1 MANRFLSNVNIN
13 DEYTLPSADGTADQI
28 IITDGAGQL
37 SFVDQSTIAANSA
50 EVVEVPV
57 KNVHTATILKG
68 TPVYIFGSIGSSGRL
83 EVKPADASVAG
94 SMPALGLL
102 KQDLAVNAEGFCVIN
117 GKLRNLIT
125 SPIDGVTTNDGDVV
139 YVKAGGG
146 LTTTKPTGSA
156 NLIQNMGKVGVSST
170 SNNGTFVVSSILRSN
185 DVPNLSTGKIWVGDG
200 NTVESTVVHLDETN
214 GRMGIGT
221 TSPSQKLQ
229 VVSDSIIIADFT
241 TTGTKGGIKISEAD
255 EGGYLS
261 TEANRI
267 CLGSAIGVSTNN
279 LTYHMGT
286 NSLGIGTASPST
298 PLHINADAP
307 TIRLQDATSGDNHY
321 FTGNNGELRVQTSG
335 YMTMRPGNAVSTT
348 FLANGNVGIGTT
360 NPLQKLQ
367 VEGRVRINQSA
378 DWNGLEIFGFDNQS
392 SDYIKIHIGTT
403 PMARY
408 QSNLAHVF
416 YVNTSRVLDIT
427 ATNIAFKANASHA
440 DDLIEKYGTNNDSY
454 LGYSNTDDK
463 FKIGFGSLG
472 APTVD
477 SNTQLSLD
485 GSGVYVENNLG
496 IGTTSPS
503 DKLDVYGNI
512 KLVQTQNY
520 IKFAN
525 DFVTIKRDTSNNLY
539 FSGYG
544 GFKFYDTLASSE
556 RMRIDSSGNVG
567 IGTTSPVNKLHVFN
581 AGYPQM
587 ALQSNAGTWQIGV
600 STGNDLAFRKGTS
613 GSNYPLWLD
622 SSGNVGIGT
631 TSPSEKLEVSGGNIK
646 GDGLIQV
653 ENTIDNNI
661 IGKLIIDYNSGN
673 NPTLGSVGGTEID
686 FKTDLVL
693 RSNKGLYSDTTSSTG
708 LTIGSQRANTPIK
721 FVTSPTTNLTYSE
734 AMRIAGDGN
743 VGIGTTSP
751 GAKLEV
757 AGDLNLY
764 NPSLTSQI
772 TFRNITGSNYIKSN
786 GYATHFG
793 LRGNT
798 GNGVFIIEDGLAT
811 NQDIRIKPTT
821 SGWDFSSRGV
831 SGVNALLTID
841 TVLNISNRA
850 NVGIGTT
857 SPSAKLEVNG
867 NAKLL
872 DKLEFTENSVND
884 YIESLSYALKIS
896 GNNAINFSVGG
907 SGVINVYGTQ
917 IRPQADNNVD
927 LGHSSFGW
935 KTVRA
940 AGNITTTSGSV
951 GIGTLYPSA
960 KLHVAAANPAFI
972 LEDTTNPNKCR
983 IQNVDGNLRYEADY
997 NNEFGNSRHI
1007 FFVDGS
1013 EKLRVNSN
1021 GNVGIGTTSPS
1032 QKLHVHDGASTN
1044 FKITSTSSG
1053 TGSLDGLNLAIGNGF
1068 SQLWYYENGYFRI
1081 ATKSAERL
1089 RITSNGDVGIGTT
1102 SPSQKLEVDGE
1113 VLSDGYRLAAMQTA
1127 PVARNSTGTLGEI
1140 VIDGDYIYVCYAT
1153 NSWSRV
1159 ALETSW

>member
-1 MANRFLSNVNIN
+1 MANRFLNNITIN
-13 DEYTLPSADGTADQI
+13 DEYTLPNADGTADQI
-28 IITDGAGQL
+28 ITTDGSGQL

-631 TSPSEKLEVSGGNIK
+631 TSPSV
-646 GDGLIQV
+646 
-653 ENTIDNNI
+653 
-661 IGKLIIDYNSGN
+661 
-673 NPTLGSVGGTEID
+673 
-686 FKTDLVL
+686 
-693 RSNKGLYSDTTSSTG
+693 
-708 LTIGSQRANTPIK
+708 
-721 FVTSPTTNLTYSE
+721 
-734 AMRIAGDGN
+734 
-743 VGIGTTSP
+743 
-751 GAKLEV
+751 
-757 AGDLNLY
+757 
-764 NPSLTSQI
+764 
-772 TFRNITGSNYIKSN
+772 
-786 GYATHFG
+786 
-793 LRGNT
+793 
-798 GNGVFIIEDGLAT
+798 
-811 NQDIRIKPTT
+811 
-821 SGWDFSSRGV
+821 
-831 SGVNALLTID
+831 
-841 TVLNISNRA
+841 
-850 NVGIGTT
+850 
-857 SPSAKLEVNG
+857 KLEVNG

-872 DKLEFTENSVND
+872 NKLEFTENSVND

-896 GNNAINFSVGG
+896 GDDAINFAVGG